1 MEKFLYHRKLFVLLP
16 FFCLLLLCCSNAGDI
31 PKIVNMDV
39 SIQNRE
45 MTPKNIS
52 VKEDDTLTLNI
63 ISDESGTIHIHGY
76 LIEQKIEKN
85 EETKLRFDTGAT
97 GQFNIAFHIGEADLS
112 NGEHQHQND
121 GHSEGAEEVEEV
133 ILGSL
138 KVYPR

>member
-1 MEKFLYHRKLFVLLP
+1 
-16 FFCLLLLCCSNAGDI
+16 
-31 PKIVNMDV
+31 MDV

-76 LIEQKIEKN
+76 LIGQKIEKN
-85 EETKLRFDTGAT
+85 EETKLRFDTDAT